1 MGLVRFSLRNPYT
14 VLVGVL
20 LVIVL
25 GMTAGTRMPIDILP
39 LFQTPAVQVVTF
51 YPGMPA
57 EVMEKDI
64 STRLER
70 WTGQSAGIARQESR
84 SMIGVSIVKDFF
96 HEGVDPASAIAQVT
110 SYAMSDLFYLPPGT
124 IPPMVMPFDPTA
136 TVPLALITVSSP
148 TFDETKLYDVAYFDL
163 RNRLQGIS
171 GVIAPAVYGGKLR
184 RVLAYVDRDK
194 LQARGLSPMDVV
206 QTLRSFSTLIPTG
219 DAKLGDLDYQI
230 LTNGLPESVSE
241 MNDFPIKID
250 DRGAPVFIRDVGHV
264 EDAHQIQTNVVRISA
279 PPDMRAKRQVYIPI
293 YRQPGANTIA
303 VVNAIRDALPEIL
316 KRLPSAI
323 NLNVVMD
330 QSFYVRQAIRNLVD
344 EGVIGGLLASLM
356 ILIFIAEWRSTLMM
370 AFTIPVSILAAL
382 IGLYFT
388 GHSINAMT
396 LGGLALAVGRLID
409 DAVVVLEN
417 TDRYLA
423 LGRTPADAALEGAA
437 EVAMPVLVATITTIV
452 IFFPVVF
459 LTGIGKFLFTPLAVA
474 VAFSIGASYFAAM
487 MVVPLFSARLLKPRI
502 GATSGH
508 RSSWAARF
516 ASEFERRFEKVRERY
531 SGWLEWSLAHT
542 RVVITASAAALA
554 AALVLSGFV
563 GRELFPAV
571 DAGQLTI
578 QLHARS
584 GTRIERTEAAV
595 GRVEQSIKET
605 IPKEDLLMLTS
616 NIGVLLDWPA
626 AYTPNAGPQD
636 AFILVQLTER
646 RSRSAQQ
653 YSAILRKGLNHKF
666 PDVDFSFNSGG
677 IVTAALNGGLPSPID
692 IQITGNSLKT
702 GEEIAA
708 QVRRI
713 ATKIPGTAD
722 VRTKQRLDYP
732 AIEVDVDRTK
742 AAFLGLTPIDVVKNV
757 VTSLNSSVNFDPAFW
772 IDPKNGNHY
781 FMGAQYPESAIRS
794 TATLDDIPITGARN
808 ARLAPFPNRGEPPD
822 LRVDHDQQRLSLLQN
837 LASLHEATAPTEV
850 DHVNISRVID
860 VYVNVSGRDAGS
872 VAAAIERKL
881 DTIRPKLPA
890 GYSVAMRGEIQ
901 SMQES
906 FASLSFAL
914 LLAVILIYLV
924 MVAQFRSFLD
934 PFIVMASAPDAIVGV
949 IVALLV
955 TGTSFNIQA
964 FLGLIFV
971 VGIAVSNKLL
981 IVDFANRLR
990 QQGLRQSP
998 SAARPLD

>member
-1 MGLVRFSLRNPYT
+1 MGVVRFSLRNPYT

-20 LVIVL
+20 LVLVL
-25 GMTAGTRMPIDILP
+25 GITAGTRMPVDILP

-96 HEGVDPASAIAQVT
+96 HEGVDPASAIAQVS

-148 TFDETKLYDVAYFDL
+148 AFDETKLYDVAYFDL

-206 QTLRSFSTLIPTG
+206 QTLRSFSTLIPAG
-219 DAKLGDLDYQI
+219 NAKLGDLDYQI
-230 LTNGLPESVSE
+230 ITNGLPESISE

-250 DRGAPVFIRDVGHV
+250 DRGAPVFIRDVGQV
-264 EDAHQIQTNVVRISA
+264 EDAHQIQTNLVRISA

-293 YRQPGANTIA
+293 YRQPGANTVA
-303 VVNAIRDALPEIL
+303 VVNAIRGSLPEIL
-316 KRLPSAI
+316 KRLPSGI

-344 EGVIGGLLASLM
+344 EGIIGGFLAALM

-370 AFTIPVSILAAL
+370 AFTIPLSILAAL

-388 GHSINAMT
+388 GHSLNAMT

-437 EVAMPVLVATITTIV
+437 EVATPVLIATITTIV
-452 IFFPVVF
+452 IFFPVIF
-459 LTGIGKFLFTPLAVA
+459 LTGIGKFLFTPLAAA

-487 MVVPLFSARLLKPRI
+487 MVVPLFSARFLKPRDP
-502 GATSGH
+502 ATLAPGSN
-508 RSSWAARF
+508 WAARF
-516 ASEFERRFEKVRERY
+516 ASEFERGFERLREHY
-531 SGWLEWSLAHT
+531 SGWLEWALAHQ
-542 RVVITASAAALA
+542 RAVIAAGVAALA
-554 AALVLSGFV
+554 AALMLSGFV

-584 GTRIERTEAAV
+584 GTRIEHTEAMV
-595 GRVEQSIKET
+595 TNVEQSIKQT
-605 IPKEDLLMLTS
+605 IPNGDLLMLIS

-636 AFILVQLTER
+636 AFILVQLSER
-646 RSRSAQQ
+646 RSRSAQE
-653 YSAILRKGLNHKF
+653 YAGILRKELNRKF
-666 PDVDFSFNSGG
+666 PEIDFSFNSGG
-677 IVTAALNGGLPSPID
+677 IITAALNGGLPSPID

-702 GEEIAA
+702 DEEIADRV
-708 QVRRI
+708 QRLS
-713 ATKIPGTAD
+713 ATVPGAVD
-722 VRTKQRLDYP
+722 IRAKQRLDYP

-742 AAFLGLTPIDVVKNV
+742 AAFL
-757 VTSLNSSVNFDPAFW
+757 
-772 IDPKNGNHY
+772 
-781 FMGAQYPESAIRS
+781 
-794 TATLDDIPITGARN
+794 
-808 ARLAPFPNRGEPPD
+808 
-822 LRVDHDQQRLSLLQN
+822 
-837 LASLHEATAPTEV
+837 
-850 DHVNISRVID
+850 
-860 VYVNVSGRDAGS
+860 AGC
-872 VAAAIERKL
+872 
-881 DTIRPKLPA
+881 
-890 GYSVAMRGEIQ
+890 
-901 SMQES
+901 
-906 FASLSFAL
+906 
-914 LLAVILIYLV
+914 
-924 MVAQFRSFLD
+924 
-934 PFIVMASAPDAIVGV
+934 
-949 IVALLV
+949 
-955 TGTSFNIQA
+955 
-964 FLGLIFV
+964 
-971 VGIAVSNKLL
+971 
-981 IVDFANRLR
+981 
-990 QQGLRQSP
+990 
-998 SAARPLD
+998 